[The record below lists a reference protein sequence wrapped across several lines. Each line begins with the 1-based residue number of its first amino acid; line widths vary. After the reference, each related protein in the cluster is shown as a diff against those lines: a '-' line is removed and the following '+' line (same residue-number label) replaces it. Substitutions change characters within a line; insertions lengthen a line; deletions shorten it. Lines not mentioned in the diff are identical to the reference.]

1 MFLHKLI
8 KKMTQE
14 KKVTNLYWVGFFVS
28 TAILGWMIYS
38 HNEWLTLML
47 PFVTTFFVKAMKI
60 I

>member
-1 MFLHKLI
+1 
-8 KKMTQE
+8 MTQE

>member
-1 MFLHKLI
+1 M
-8 KKMTQE
+8 MQE
-14 KKVTNLYWVGFFVS
+14 PQKNKLYWLGFFVS
-28 TAILGWMIYS
+28 TLILGWMIYS